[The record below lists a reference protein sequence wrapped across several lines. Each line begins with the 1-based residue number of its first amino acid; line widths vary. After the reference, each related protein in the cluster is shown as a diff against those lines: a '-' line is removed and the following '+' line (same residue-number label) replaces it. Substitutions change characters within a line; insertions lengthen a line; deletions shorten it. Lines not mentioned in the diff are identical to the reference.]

1 MSSDNICFIETRE
14 GVEKEK
20 GNNGQWGLYMKGGKG
35 PRNFLSYD
43 FFHPAGIEHN
53 HAAVDRQL
61 RADR

>member
-1 MSSDNICFIETRE
+1 M
-14 GVEKEK
+14 EKEK
-20 GNNGQWGLYMKGGKG
+20 GNNGQWGLYMKAGKG